1 MWITTFGHQKSPT
14 RLLLQQFSN
23 MNLLRHMHYIK
34 FEIDENNLWI
44 IPKTTIFYFLTCLT
58 LFIID

>member
-14 RLLLQQFSN
+14 RLLLEKISN

-44 IPKTTIFYFLTCLT
+44 IPKTIIYLFLTYLS